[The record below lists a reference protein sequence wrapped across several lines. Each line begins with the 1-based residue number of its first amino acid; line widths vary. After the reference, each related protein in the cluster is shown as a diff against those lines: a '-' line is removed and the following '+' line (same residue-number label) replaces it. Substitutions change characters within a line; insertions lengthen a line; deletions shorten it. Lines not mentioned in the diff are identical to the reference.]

1 MNMNTNSKEYVEW
14 VANVWRLN
22 SERNKRIEQH
32 KKDMEHQVSIAEI
45 NSGLYE

>member
-1 MNMNTNSKEYVEW
+1 MDIQSKEYVEW

-22 SERNKRIEQH
+22 SERNKQIEQH
-32 KKDMEHQVSIAEI
+32 KKDMEDQVTIAEI